1 MGYRSQ
7 VVLAVSKELMPHFL
21 SVMAKC
27 PEARKLV
34 FTHNDELDQNYEGEG
49 HFFVRWD
56 EVKWYQDS
64 YDDVAAIQNFVEE
77 ADSDSFELGE
87 DHGGSSENFR
97 FVRTGEES
105 DDVACFGCGFEHIYP
120 YTNISW

>member
-27 PEARKLV
+27 PKARELV
-34 FTHNDELDQNYEGEG
+34 FAHNDELDQDYQDEG

-56 EVKWYQDS
+56 SVKWYEN
-64 YDDVAAIQNFVEE
+64 YPDVTAIQTFVDA
-77 ADSDSFELGE
+77 ADCDDFELSDG
-87 DHGGSSENFR
+87 DGGSSENFR
-97 FVRTGEES
+97 FVRIGEDSS
-105 DDVACFGCGFEHIYP
+105 DVDCNGYGFEHIYP
-120 YTNISW
+120 YTSISC